1 MSALDENTTF
11 VYLYRDAAN
20 YKEWGRVV
28 FEGAVDDEL
37 RKRAEAAF
45 ESSEYFVADA
55 VRVPELFPYLG
66 DDEDF
71 DERYD
76 HGWHEFHEF
85 EPTDEPADDEA
96 GRSIGEF
103 VAQVEEAASGGWK
116 VSDPWEI
123 VSGMKM

>member
-1 MSALDENTTF
+1 MPEREKNTALI
-11 VYLYRDAAN
+11 YLYRDAAN

-45 ESSEYFVADA
+45 ESSEDFVADA

-85 EPTDEPADDEA
+85 ELTDEPTTDEA